1 MGEVSHSAGR
11 QNART
16 RPPKPCFIEIFMADG
31 TTADRM
37 IGKIA
42 MEAGACDCLD
52 NVRLVG
58 IRPEHHG
65 HIMVFRSGG
74 D

>member
-1 MGEVSHSAGR
+1 
-11 QNART
+11 
-16 RPPKPCFIEIFMADG
+16 MADG
-31 TTADRM
+31 TTADKM

-74 D
+74 G